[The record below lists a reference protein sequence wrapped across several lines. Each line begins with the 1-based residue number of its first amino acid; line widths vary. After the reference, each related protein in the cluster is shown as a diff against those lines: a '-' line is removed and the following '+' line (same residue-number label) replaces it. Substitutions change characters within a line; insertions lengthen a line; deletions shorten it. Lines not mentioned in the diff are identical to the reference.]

1 MFKQNSSIIFAKWK
15 SVTPFVVKIQ
25 FSEVKQPSIEYDSF
39 FWLPTH
45 KSSTI
50 CSTQWSYN
58 QFIAF
63 CRDETT
69 LLLPDVEKEDFQKL
83 VKNLYGEAG
92 SEKPSVELLRLL
104 QIDRLPDESP
114 ISNLAETST
123 TTLISK
129 LFCY

>member
-1 MFKQNSSIIFAKWK
+1 M
-15 SVTPFVVKIQ
+15 TPSFGFYLIKVQLFVLHN
-25 FSEVKQPSIEYDSF
+25 DH
-39 FWLPTH
+39 T
-45 KSSTI
+45 
-50 CSTQWSYN
+50 YN

-92 SEKPSVELLRLL
+92 SEKPSEELLRLL

-114 ISNLAETST
+114 IPNLAETST

>member
-1 MFKQNSSIIFAKWK
+1 MEKCYTFCSKDSI
-15 SVTPFVVKIQ
+15 
-25 FSEVKQPSIEYDSF
+25 SEVKQPSIEYDSF
-39 FWLPTH
+39 FWLLTH

-50 CSTQWSYN
+50 CSTQWSYYS

-92 SEKPSVELLRLL
+92 SEKPSEELLRLL